1 MNSLSSRI
9 IIADAAVRR
18 CSSLQC
24 CTTAVSFKSRRIHV
38 TNNTW
43 HSRIKWWEGV
53 PRIQTTSAA
62 SSTLLHSNRYFG
74 SSSSNYNNKYSSESS
89 TEPKFQDTEVPWYS
103 FFNQENDV
111 SSSHQQQLQILDK
124 TNINDTQQ
132 QQKQQ
137 PPLPSMS
144 KMLTILIPEYKSLLL
159 ALGALTICTAATM
172 QYPNAIGEMVDILS
186 LSSSSISA
194 SSDSM
199 ISSSIDVVDS
209 IAGGMDSKDATNGGG
224 VIDDASSSSSQST
237 MLLSEQQQEQMR
249 TITLQMLSYFGIGA
263 IATFAHSA
271 LFDTIGQKIGAQLR
285 KKLFTKL
292 INQDKTFF
300 DDNRAGELAN
310 RLSTD
315 VHEVA
320 EHLVQNIAHFLS
332 NLVRAITA
340 TVSMISISP
349 ILTLYLTPLPIL
361 LGGSAALFGKR
372 IKHWSK
378 QHLDV
383 LAHSTH
389 VATERFGGFA
399 TVLSFGQ
406 RDVEQARYSNVIEA
420 AYGYA
425 RKVAVFTGGFVSTS
439 YLIGGTFSVGV
450 LYVGSNLVIDG
461 SLTTGQLAGFLMYS
475 GHLGDSIIELSE
487 ATGGF
492 LKAQGSG
499 ARLFHLLEREQIDP
513 SVKSCPTTITN
524 DGIELVNTL
533 PPSYDATVRFE
544 NVQFAYPAHSSVP
557 ILNEVSFTLSNGEI
571 LGMSGT
577 R

>member
-1 MNSLSSRI
+1 MNSLSSR

-18 CSSLQC
+18 CSLFQC
-24 CTTAVSFKSRRIHV
+24 TSTVCSFKSRRIHV

-53 PRIQTTSAA
+53 PRIQTAA
-62 SSTLLHSNRYFG
+62 LSSPASSSTLLHSHRYFG
-74 SSSSNYNNKYSSESS
+74 SSSSNDNNKYSSESS

-103 FFNQENDV
+103 FFNQEEDV
-111 SSSHQQQLQILDK
+111 SSSQQQQLQILDK

-159 ALGALTICTAATM
+159 ALGALTISTAATM
-172 QYPNAIGEMVDILS
+172 QYPNAIGEIIDILS
-186 LSSSSISA
+186 LSSSSISG

-199 ISSSIDVVDS
+199 ISSSINVVDS
-209 IAGGMDSKDATNGGG
+209 IASGMDSKDATNGGG
-224 VIDDASSSSSQST
+224 VIDDASSSSSSQST
-237 MLLSEQQQEQMR
+237 ILLSEQQQEQMR

-285 KKLFTKL
+285 KELFTKL

-340 TVSMISISP
+340 TVSMIAISP

-425 RKVAVFTGGFVSTS
+425 RKVAVFTGCFVSTS

-461 SLTTGQLAGFLMYS
+461 SLTAGQVAGFCMYS
-475 GHLGDSIIELSE
+475 GHLGDSLIELSE
-487 ATGGF
+487 AMGE
-492 LKAQGSG
+492 L
-499 ARLFHLLEREQIDP
+499 
-513 SVKSCPTTITN
+513 SCVDIY
-524 DGIELVNTL
+524 L
-533 PPSYDATVRFE
+533 
-544 NVQFAYPAHSSVP
+544 H
-557 ILNEVSFTLSNGEI
+557 
-571 LGMSGT
+571 
-577 R
+577 

>member
-9 IIADAAVRR
+9 IAGHAAVRR

-43 HSRIKWWEGV
+43 HSRIKWWWEGV

-62 SSTLLHSNRYFG
+62 SSTLLHSHRYFG

-103 FFNQENDV
+103 FFNQEEDV

-159 ALGALTICTAATM
+159 ALGALTISTAASM

-186 LSSSSISA
+186 LSSSSISG

-199 ISSSIDVVDS
+199 IPSSIDVVDS

-237 MLLSEQQQEQMR
+237 ILLSEQQQEQMR

-320 EHLVQNIAHFLS
+320 EHLLQNIAHFL
-332 NLVRAITA
+332 RAITA
-340 TVSMISISP
+340 TVSMIAISP

>member
-1 MNSLSSRI
+1 MYATVVVVPLSSP
-9 IIADAAVRR
+9 
-18 CSSLQC
+18 
-24 CTTAVSFKSRRIHV
+24 VS
-38 TNNTW
+38 
-43 HSRIKWWEGV
+43 
-53 PRIQTTSAA
+53 
-62 SSTLLHSNRYFG
+62 SSTLHTHRYFG
-74 SSSSNYNNKYSSESS
+74 TSSSNDNKNNNNLKYTTESS

-103 FFNQENDV
+103 FFNQDE
-111 SSSHQQQLQILDK
+111 SSSQQQQLQLLDNTK
-124 TNINDTQQ
+124 NNNTQQ
-132 QQKQQ
+132 NKQQ

-159 ALGALTICTAATM
+159 ALGALTISTAATM
-172 QYPNAIGEMVDILS
+172 QYPNAIGEMIDILS
-186 LSSSSISA
+186 LSSSSSISG
-194 SSDSM
+194 SSGSM
-199 ISSSIDVVDS
+199 SSSMDVVDS
-209 IAGGMDSKDATNGGG
+209 ITAGGMDINDATTGGG
-224 VIDDASSSSSQST
+224 VIDASSSPSPPSQST
-237 MLLSEQQQEQMR
+237 ILLSEQQQEQMQ
-249 TITLQMLSYFGIGA
+249 TITLHMLSFFTIGA

-285 KKLFTKL
+285 KELFTKL

-320 EHLVQNIAHFLS
+320 EHLVQNIAHFLC

-340 TVSMISISP
+340 IVSMIAISP
-349 ILTLYLTPLPIL
+349 ILTLYLSPLPIL

-389 VATERFGGFA
+389 LATERFGGFA

-450 LYVGSNLVIDG
+450 LYVGSHLVIDG
-461 SLTTGQLAGFLMYS
+461 SLTAGQVAGFCMYS
-475 GHLGDSIIELSE
+475 GHLGDSVIELSE

-499 ARLFHLLEREQIDP
+499 ARLFHLLDREQLDP
-513 SVKSCPTTITN
+513 SVKSYPTTITN
-524 DGIELVNTL
+524 DGIELANTL

-544 NVQFAYPAHSSVP
+544 NVQFAYPAHSSVS
-557 ILNEVSFTLSNGEI
+557 ILNDVSFTLFNGEI